1 MKSFALVYFR
11 DDRPQS
17 VNLSWDRVGDKMR
30 EMARLKQLVSP
41 ETGGE
46 KMQEMANLKQLVF
59 PETE

>member
-1 MKSFALVYFR
+1 
-11 DDRPQS
+11 
-17 VNLSWDRVGDKMR
+17 MR